1 MPARPGRHSPV
12 RARFHGAMLRRM
24 KPFLICGALLLGG
37 ASLAPLAAQSGS
49 NSPESLIRALVTS
62 MYANDV
68 ATYEKLTLP
77 DPRRAR
83 LTAGGRVNEEALR
96 ELKEDPGSLQIKMK
110 RPYLFQGKPVKPD
123 ARGNYPVGTTVLFR
137 AAHRGGPMTV
147 PLVRRD
153 EGWRVDVRWWVAM
166 IDLMSGAM
174 PKRGTADYAARAL
187 AGALVTL
194 DRQSAIKLVMP
205 GSDLAML
212 FDGAPR
218 QREPSGVLEASVA
231 EMPLVRIGPGEFYPM
246 PSGRIVEGTN
256 KDDEQVLVGLFG
268 PTEIPFVVHNVKGEW
283 RVEAEPYYML
293 LLG

>member
-1 MPARPGRHSPV
+1 
-12 RARFHGAMLRRM
+12 M
-24 KPFLICGALLLGG
+24 KPLLICGALLLGG
-37 ASLAPLAAQSGS
+37 ASLVPLAAQSGS

-68 ATYEKLTLP
+68 AAYEKITLP

-83 LTAGGRVNEEALR
+83 LTAGGRVNEDALR
-96 ELKEDPGSLQIKMK
+96 TLKDDPGSLQIKVK
-110 RPYLFQGKPVKPD
+110 RPYLFQGKPVKAD
-123 ARGNYPVGTTVLFR
+123 ARGNYPVGTTVLFL
-137 AAHRGGPMTV
+137 AAHRGGPMMV
-147 PLVRRD
+147 PLCGARS
-153 EGWRVDVRWWVAM
+153 WRVYLRWWLAM
-166 IDLMSGAM
+166 TDLMSGAM

-187 AGALVTL
+187 AGSLVTL

-205 GSDLAML
+205 GSDLTML

-256 KDDEQVLVGLFG
+256 KDDDQVLVGLFG